1 MWGVGRIQ
9 VTEARQIKRHQEYSK
24 RNVVK
29 SIGEKNKK
37 EEHPKINEGSNMQE
51 ETLYKKDKED
61 YNDEGKDDSKKI
73 HPPEAEKKKKEW
85 HFKKEAQNAGRESK
99 SNNFHKIQNC
109 SWDPDWALFSG
120 WALSLTQNKVFCH
133 PNS

>member
-73 HPPEAEKKKKEW
+73 HPPEAEEKKERMT
-85 HFKKEAQNAGRESK
+85 FKKRSSECRER
-99 SNNFHKIQNC
+99 I
-109 SWDPDWALFSG
+109 
-120 WALSLTQNKVFCH
+120 
-133 PNS
+133 